1 MEKFFDRL
9 GFMGIGLVAMGLVG
23 TRFVFVVDGGE
34 RAVIFNKFR
43 GVQEKVYTEGMH
55 FKIPGV
61 MVPRIFEIRS
71 RPRLISSSTGTK
83 DLQQVDL
90 TLRMLFRPV
99 ESKLPDILNNLGMNY
114 DDSVLPSIGNE
125 VLKSIV
131 A

>member
-1 MEKFFDRL
+1 M
-9 GFMGIGLVAMGLVG
+9 
-23 TRFVFVVDGGE
+23 
-34 RAVIFNKFR
+34 
-43 GVQEKVYTEGMH
+43 
-55 FKIPGV
+55 
-61 MVPRIFEIRS
+61 PRIFELRS

-99 ESKLPDILNNLGMNY
+99 PSKLPDILNKLGMNY
-114 DDSVLPSIGNE
+114 DDNVLPSIGNE

>member
-1 MEKFFDRL
+1 MERFFDRL
-9 GFMGIGLVAMGLVG
+9 GFMGIGLIGLGVIG
-23 TRFVFVVDGGE
+23 TQFIFVVDAGE
-34 RAVIFNKFR
+34 GAVIFNKFR
-43 GVQEKVYTEGMH
+43 GVQNKVYTEGMH
-55 FKIPGV
+55 FRVPLV
-61 MVPRIFEIRS
+61 MAPRVFEIRS